1 VMHRRAFL
9 GSFGLLAIP
18 RAAEAQRAEKVWRV
32 AWLAEQRDPGRGHPA
47 PGGGLWFFEAL
58 SELGYVEGRNLTI
71 EYRFA
76 ADRAER
82 LPELAAELATLKVD
96 LIAVPGTREALT
108 AKAATSTVPILI
120 LFVGDPVGAGLVTS
134 LRSPGGNVTGTSL
147 MGPDLGGKRLELLRD
162 IVPRL
167 RRVSALWNP
176 KNASTALNV
185 RAALAAAKSL
195 GIEMKTVRIPTRAA

>member
-1 VMHRRAFL
+1 
-9 GSFGLLAIP
+9 
-18 RAAEAQRAEKVWRV
+18 
-32 AWLAEQRDPGRGHPA
+32 
-47 PGGGLWFFEAL
+47 
-58 SELGYVEGRNLTI
+58 
-71 EYRFA
+71 
-76 ADRAER
+76 
-82 LPELAAELATLKVD
+82 
-96 LIAVPGTREALT
+96 
-108 AKAATSTVPILI
+108 
-120 LFVGDPVGAGLVTS
+120 
-134 LRSPGGNVTGTSL
+134 